1 MYLTKEQIE
10 ARIFEA
16 LDDTVFYN
24 GKRLDEILPIEERAL
39 ICVNIM
45 ENLPPTMPDII
56 TKYHKD
62 RDLENNVPLF
72 DIYYHLLEEVIE
84 LGIELTLST
93 ENIYMNFLT
102 KYREMIERFETNK
115 LNSPSKEGLAN
126 ELADVTTIVG
136 SIAKYVN
143 MDELLY
149 DAILIVRDSNDS
161 KICSLEEVKQTI
173 EVKGL
178 SNSPSIRTKNL
189 GNDKYL
195 IIDENTGKSI
205 KPVGFKPPDFKHL
218 FK

>member
-1 MYLTKEQIE
+1 MYLSKEQIE
-10 ARIFEA
+10 VKIFEA
-16 LDDTVFYN
+16 LDDTIFYN

-45 ENLPPTMPDII
+45 ENLPPTLPDII

-62 RDLENNVPLF
+62 ITTLDGDNINTNTL
-72 DIYYHLLEEVIE
+72 YKHLLEEVLE
-84 LGIELTLST
+84 LGMRLNIPINNSYFIILNMLSELYKK
-93 ENIYMNFLT
+93 ENIVD
-102 KYREMIERFETNK
+102 RELLISQ
-115 LNSPSKEGLAN
+115 LSKVSIIIGEI
-126 ELADVTTIVG
+126 AD
-136 SIAKYVN
+136 IAHL
-143 MDELLY
+143 DEILY
-149 DAILIVRDSNDS
+149 DAILITRDSLNN

-173 EVKGL
+173 EEKGL

-195 IIDENTGKSI
+195 IIDEDTGKSI

>member
-1 MYLTKEQIE
+1 MYLSKEQIE
-10 ARIFEA
+10 VKIFEA
-16 LDDTVFYN
+16 LDDTIFYN
-24 GKRLDEILPIEERAL
+24 GRRLDELLPIEERAL

-56 TKYHKD
+56 TKYHKE
-62 RDLENNVPLF
+62 RDLEENVSVYNVYF
-72 DIYYHLLEEVIE
+72 HLLEEVIE
-84 LGIELTLST
+84 LGFELGIRDS
-93 ENIYMNFLT
+93 NIYQNFLDNFVKVFQQYKT
-102 KYREMIERFETNK
+102 KHK
-115 LNSPSKEGLAN
+115 SKENLIN
-126 ELADVTTIVG
+126 ELADVTTIIG

-173 EVKGL
+173 QEQGL
-178 SNSPSIRTKNL
+178 SNSPSIRNRKL

-195 IIDENTGKSI
+195 IIDEDTGKSI
-205 KPVGFKPPDFKHL
+205 KPVGFKPPNFSHL

>member
-1 MYLTKEQIE
+1 MYLSKEQIE
-10 ARIFEA
+10 VKIFEA
-16 LDDTVFYN
+16 LDDTIFYN
-24 GKRLDEILPIEERAL
+24 GRRLDELLPIEERVL

-62 RDLENNVPLF
+62 RNLEENLSLK
-72 DIYYHLLEEVIE
+72 DIYLHLIEEVIE
-84 LGIELTLST
+84 LGFELGLELHTLYSGVITRFAHIQKTQKTLSK
-93 ENIYMNFLT
+93 ENLI
-102 KYREMIERFETNK
+102 
-115 LNSPSKEGLAN
+115 N
-126 ELADVTTIVG
+126 ELADVTTIIG

-173 EVKGL
+173 EEKGL

-189 GNDKYL
+189 GNDKYI
-195 IIDENTGKSI
+195 IIDEETGKTI
-205 KPVGFKPPDFKHL
+205 KPVGFKPPNFKHL